1 MINSSAPPFLCR
13 IPLRST
19 LAILLALACCLPGSA
34 NAADERQWEF
44 SNYHIQIHLAVDS
57 AAKPQVNLSKKLT
70 NYLERRIQ
78 ATLFPLWSVE
88 FSTATGPFEHFLL
101 HQIDELPTLEK
112 MEPGIG
118 FDKQLVLT
126 VTANS
131 EGYLVACREHDLTTN
146 RWGPVL
152 RQQACQSRTLSE
164 QCFSLLKRTFAPIA
178 KIRRDLDDDRHVSLY
193 FKGSD
198 LPRRSNE
205 PLFAQPGTVYQP
217 LKTRKTRRKEVRPDT
232 ISQIPWTYLTL
243 EAMQDGTGRCRV
255 HSGIRKPFGVRRRAN
270 VENIAIALP
279 QTGQSTRVRF
289 HARHDKSRP
298 LVGYEVFQRDT
309 DEQPSQLLGL
319 TNSRGAIE
327 VSPGAASVR
336 TLFLRSD
343 GKLLAKIPVATG
355 AISLVEVPIADD
367 TARLKAQATITS
379 LREQLID
386 LVARRNILIARVR
399 DQAANNRLAEARE
412 LLSQLDALPGRAYF
426 AQLLSAAERNER
438 NRSTEPK
445 VQARIEKMFADT
457 RKLLGRFLS
466 TRQISDLQAE
476 LNAASQADAS

>member
-1 MINSSAPPFLCR
+1 MNRSAPPFPCR
-13 IPLRST
+13 IPLGNT
-19 LAILLALACCLPGSA
+19 LAMLLTFAFCLPSSA
-34 NAADERQWEF
+34 NAADERQWGF
-44 SNYHIQIHLAVDS
+44 ANYHIQIHLAVDS
-57 AAKPQVNLSKKLT
+57 AAKPQVNLSKNLT

-88 FSTATGPFEHFLL
+88 FSTATGPFEHLLL
-101 HQIDELPTLEK
+101 HQMDELPTLEK

-126 VTANS
+126 VIANS
-131 EGYLVACREHDLTTN
+131 EGYLIACREHDLTTN

-152 RQQACQSRTLSE
+152 RQQARQPRTLPE
-164 QCFSLLKRTFAPIA
+164 QCFSLLKKTFAPIA
-178 KIRRDLDDDRHVSLY
+178 KIRRDLDDDRHVSLH
-193 FKGSD
+193 FKGSN

-217 LKTRKTRRKEVRPDT
+217 LKIRKTRRKEVRPDT
-232 ISQIPWTYLTL
+232 ISPIPWTYLTL
-243 EAMQDGTGRCRV
+243 EEMQDGTGRCRV

-279 QTGQSTRVRF
+279 QTQQSTRVRF
-289 HARHDKSRP
+289 HARHDKSQP

-319 TNSRGAIE
+319 TNNRGAIE

-399 DQAANNRLAEARE
+399 DQAANNRLAEARK

-476 LNAASQADAS
+476 LNAASQTDAS